1 MNITVLEKLE
11 KGCVSLDWNKYLPK
25 VKLSKQNLSELVD
38 KLDNWKS
45 NRKCREIILIKYKSL
60 PVYITLKREE
70 FKSMGK
76 WLMSRL
82 TELEMYEECAKLHS
96 IKDKL

>member
-11 KGCVSLDWNKYLPK
+11 KGWISLEWRKYLHK
-25 VKLSKQNLSELVD
+25 VNMSKQNLSELVD

-45 NRKCREIILIKYKSL
+45 NKKCKEIILIKYKSM
-60 PVYITLKREE
+60 PVYITLKRED

-96 IKDKL
+96 IKNKL